1 MATRVNST
9 GIVFNDNTV
18 LNSKYGII
26 PQNSLTFFHQATAPV
41 GWAKSTSHD
50 NKTLRVVSGTGGGSA
65 GTQPFTT
72 VFNTK
77 PYSGTGPVSVTVGP
91 HILSTPQLPSH
102 THSAP
107 GLLTLNSVPA
117 SFNPDGSFAGWNGGD
132 VRRWPNGPN
141 RTWSRTGPNS
151 GPDGSGAT
159 HAHPFSGTGTF
170 STSIDLRVQYI
181 DAIICT
187 FNG

>member
-117 SFNPDGSFAGWNGGD
+117 AFNPDGSFAGWNGGD
-132 VRRWPNGPN
+132 VGRAGGWN
-141 RTWSRTGPNS
+141 RTAGGTS
-151 GPDGSGAT
+151 GGQGGGAGHSHSASSGSYS
-159 HAHPFSGTGTF
+159 FSG
-170 STSIDLRVQYI
+170 SIDLRIRYI
-181 DAIICT
+181 DVILCK
-187 FNG
+187 FS

>member
-117 SFNPDGSFAGWNGGD
+117 AFNPDGSFAGWNGGD
-132 VRRWPNGPN
+132 VGRAGGWN
-141 RTWSRTGPNS
+141 RTAGGTS
-151 GPDGSGAT
+151 GGGGGGAGHSHSSSSGSYS
-159 HAHPFSGTGTF
+159 FSG
-170 STSIDLRVQYI
+170 SIDLRIRYI
-181 DAIICT
+181 DVILCK
-187 FNG
+187 FS

>member
-18 LNSKYGII
+18 LSSKYGII

-117 SFNPDGSFAGWNGGD
+117 AFNPDGSFAGWNGGD
-132 VRRWPNGPN
+132 VGRAGGWN
-141 RTWSRTGPNS
+141 RTAGGTS
-151 GPDGSGAT
+151 GGQGGGAGHSHSASSGSYS
-159 HAHPFSGTGTF
+159 FSG
-170 STSIDLRVQYI
+170 SIDLRIRYI
-181 DAIICT
+181 DVILCK
-187 FNG
+187 FS

>member
-18 LNSKYGII
+18 LSSKYGII

-102 THSAP
+102 THPAP

-117 SFNPDGSFAGWNGGD
+117 SFNPDGSFSGWNGGD
-132 VRRWPNGPN
+132 VGRSAGWN
-141 RTWSRTGPNS
+141 RTAGGTS
-151 GPDGSGAT
+151 GGRGGGAGHSHSSSSGSCS
-159 HAHPFSGTGTF
+159 FSG
-170 STSIDLRVQYI
+170 SIDLRIRYI
-181 DAIICT
+181 DVILCK
-187 FNG
+187 FS

>member
-18 LNSKYGII
+18 LSSKYGII

-65 GTQPFTT
+65 GNQPFTT

-107 GLLTLNSVPA
+107 GLLTINSVPA
-117 SFNPDGSFAGWNGGD
+117 AFNPDGSFAGWNGGD
-132 VRRWPNGPN
+132 VGRAGGWN
-141 RTWSRTGPNS
+141 RTAGGTS
-151 GPDGSGAT
+151 GGQGGGAGHSHSASSGSYS
-159 HAHPFSGTGTF
+159 FSG
-170 STSIDLRVQYI
+170 SIDLRIRYI
-181 DAIICT
+181 DVILCK
-187 FNG
+187 FS